1 MTRAR
6 NSADLASQGN
16 LFADIS
22 NDRIGIGSV
31 VPTHKLHVA
40 GTSKFDDDVKFE
52 GTTAAL
58 NISWD
63 KSANILNFSD
73 STKLTV
79 GDGNDLSLY
88 HSSSW
93 NYIQGSA
100 SGVNLAIQAKSGE
113 NSVIGIPDGKTSLYF
128 NGNEKIETTNTG
140 AKVTGNLEVT
150 GVLTYDD
157 VTSIDSV
164 GIVTARAG
172 VKVTGGN
179 VELAQGTGTGYYQ
192 ITQTNGNTVK
202 FGIVSG
208 SDIELSGSSNNS
220 MYFKTNNTERL
231 RIDSSGKIG
240 ISRTPTQHPLEIQH
254 ASEPTVSLWRGST
267 KSAALQAQSGGTYLY
282 SYENIPLIF
291 SVNSAQGFTER
302 VRIDSNGHLG
312 INVANATQLAASK
325 MLTLRPDNDDGI
337 RFVRPGDGNNS
348 PNIHLDLTTTT
359 SGSAFPSGEA
369 YTTKYKTTNCD
380 QIFET
385 YEGGGTGG
393 NISFRTRSSSGES
406 LRINKD
412 GYITKPA
419 NPVFHARLINHTNA
433 TQNPLIYDDVIVNV
447 GSHYKSS
454 GSDAGKFVVPVA
466 GTYFFFW
473 EAIKNSNSG
482 AVTRL
487 YLKKN
492 GSRVYN
498 SMHLRLQEEG
508 AYANGCMNVIMTL
521 AVGDKIHIELS
532 TGGVH
537 AAEYTHFGGYLIG

>member
-208 SDIELSGSSNNS
+208 SDIEL
-220 MYFKTNNTERL
+220 
-231 RIDSSGKIG
+231 
-240 ISRTPTQHPLEIQH
+240 
-254 ASEPTVSLWRGST
+254 
-267 KSAALQAQSGGTYLY
+267 
-282 SYENIPLIF
+282 
-291 SVNSAQGFTER
+291 
-302 VRIDSNGHLG
+302 
-312 INVANATQLAASK
+312 
-325 MLTLRPDNDDGI
+325 
-337 RFVRPGDGNNS
+337 
-348 PNIHLDLTTTT
+348 
-359 SGSAFPSGEA
+359 
-369 YTTKYKTTNCD
+369 
-380 QIFET
+380 
-385 YEGGGTGG
+385 
-393 NISFRTRSSSGES
+393 
-406 LRINKD
+406 
-412 GYITKPA
+412 
-419 NPVFHARLINHTNA
+419 
-433 TQNPLIYDDVIVNV
+433 
-447 GSHYKSS
+447 
-454 GSDAGKFVVPVA
+454 
-466 GTYFFFW
+466 
-473 EAIKNSNSG
+473 
-482 AVTRL
+482 
-487 YLKKN
+487 
-492 GSRVYN
+492 
-498 SMHLRLQEEG
+498 
-508 AYANGCMNVIMTL
+508 
-521 AVGDKIHIELS
+521 
-532 TGGVH
+532 
-537 AAEYTHFGGYLIG
+537 